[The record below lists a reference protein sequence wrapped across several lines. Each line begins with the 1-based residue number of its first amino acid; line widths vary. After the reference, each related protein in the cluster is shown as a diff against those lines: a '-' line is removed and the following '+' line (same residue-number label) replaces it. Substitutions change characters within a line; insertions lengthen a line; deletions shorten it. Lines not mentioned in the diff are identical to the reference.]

1 MIIYYFQLES
11 FLKMRLYETNAANE
25 SQTFSLI
32 EQLPTESESAL
43 AALLSAVQS
52 ASSAITAAEI
62 THLHNVKH
70 SPRFVYTQLVEPDIS
85 RLRAIADRERE
96 CLRRHVVCCANCF
109 LNFNS

>member
-43 AALLSAVQS
+43 AAMLSAVQS
-52 ASSAITAAEI
+52 ASSAITATEI

-70 SPRFVYTQLVEPDIS
+70 SPRFVYIQLVDPNIS
-85 RLRAIADRERE
+85 VSEQLSCRQRVRVPSPPC
-96 CLRRHVVCCANCF
+96 CLLCKV
-109 LNFNS
+109 LP